1 MNQLLIVFFILVTTG
16 VIAQL
21 RVIKST
27 SETNTITYEIL
38 SKMDKYEI
46 RSYPDLTVA
55 TTELERS
62 SYSEMAR
69 TGFSRIASYIFG
81 KNSSG
86 KKISMT
92 SPVKMDMSDSSS
104 MSFYLPPEYL
114 ISELPVPDR
123 SDVRIQ
129 VEPAKKVAV
138 IQFSG
143 WASKKVLE
151 SKFEELKT
159 LLEEEQLKYEDSYS
173 YLGYNPPYQL
183 INRRNEVIVK
193 LINQ

>member
-1 MNQLLIVFFILVTTG
+1 MNQLLIVFSILVTTG

>member
-1 MNQLLIVFFILVTTG
+1 
-16 VIAQL
+16 
-21 RVIKST
+21 
-27 SETNTITYEIL
+27 
-38 SKMDKYEI
+38 
-46 RSYPDLTVA
+46 
-55 TTELERS
+55 
-62 SYSEMAR
+62 
-69 TGFSRIASYIFG
+69 
-81 KNSSG
+81 
-86 KKISMT
+86 MT

>member
-1 MNQLLIVFFILVTTG
+1 
-16 VIAQL
+16 
-21 RVIKST
+21 
-27 SETNTITYEIL
+27 
-38 SKMDKYEI
+38 MDKYEI

>member
-69 TGFSRIASYIFG
+69 TGFSRISSYIFG